1 MLVETERL
9 PEPARLPADDVKLR
23 NQLHNELCSAA
34 RRRRWWLTQEIR
46 CSGGPLGIRLRAG
59 RSRRVKEIRR
69 DPSGQLRCRH
79 VRHAA
84 SGSCGRARASE
95 PAKRRVQRASP
106 RRRSRARPSRRSTVA
121 RLKPMSDSL
130 LSELLTSKQVAE
142 LLQMKRTTVEDYA
155 RRGLLPS
162 LKLGR
167 HRRFVR
173 SDVES
178 ALVALRN
185 ASQQ

>member
-1 MLVETERL
+1 
-9 PEPARLPADDVKLR
+9 
-23 NQLHNELCSAA
+23 
-34 RRRRWWLTQEIR
+34 
-46 CSGGPLGIRLRAG
+46 
-59 RSRRVKEIRR
+59 
-69 DPSGQLRCRH
+69 
-79 VRHAA
+79 
-84 SGSCGRARASE
+84 
-95 PAKRRVQRASP
+95 
-106 RRRSRARPSRRSTVA
+106 
-121 RLKPMSDSL
+121 MSDSL
-130 LSELLTSKQVAE
+130 LSELLTSKKVAE

>member
-1 MLVETERL
+1 
-9 PEPARLPADDVKLR
+9 
-23 NQLHNELCSAA
+23 
-34 RRRRWWLTQEIR
+34 
-46 CSGGPLGIRLRAG
+46 
-59 RSRRVKEIRR
+59 
-69 DPSGQLRCRH
+69 
-79 VRHAA
+79 
-84 SGSCGRARASE
+84 
-95 PAKRRVQRASP
+95 
-106 RRRSRARPSRRSTVA
+106 
-121 RLKPMSDSL
+121 MSDSL